1 MMVDGSFDLDFH
13 CPACN
18 MVWLATCCADN
29 ADGCPVPCH
38 KPETECPL
46 CATPGEMGRRRIT
59 NA

>member
-18 MVWLATCCADN
+18 MTCRADN
-29 ADGCPVPCH
+29 ADNCPVPCH

-46 CATPGEMGRRRIT
+46 CATLGEMGRRRIT
-59 NA
+59 KA